1 MKKTLR
7 IATRKSP
14 LAMWQ
19 AEFVKAELEK
29 HHPGLVVE
37 LMPMSTKGDKILDVP
52 LAKIGGKGLFTKELE
67 DRMMAGEADIAVHS
81 MKDVPMV
88 LPEGFALGAILER
101 HTPTDAFVS
110 NKFNAFDDLPKGAI
124 LGTSS
129 LRRKAQLIARRPD
142 LDVRDLRG
150 NVGTRLS
157 KLDAGEYDAIILAT
171 SGLQRLGLD
180 ARIRHEIAPEVC
192 LPAVTQGTLGI
203 EYFATDADTLEI
215 ISVLNHPETAIR
227 TIAERAMNRRL
238 EGGCQVPIG
247 VFAELENNQITLRG
261 LVASLDG
268 STILQDSIV
277 GPAQQAE
284 ALGIELGDRLLA
296 MGARQILD
304 EVYAKD
310 ATPQQTS
317 SDMQAQEIADRV
329 AEILEDTLI
338 EKLADKI
345 ADKVAKK
352 LAEKTAKS

>member
-29 HHPGLVVE
+29 AHPGLE
-37 LMPMSTKGDKILDVP
+37 IILLPMSTKGDKILDVP

-67 DRMMAGEADIAVHS
+67 DRMMDGDADIAVHS

-110 NKFNAFDDLPKGAI
+110 NKYESFDDLPQGAI

-129 LRRKAQLIARRPD
+129 LRRKAQLMAVRPD

-150 NVGTRLS
+150 NVGTRLG
-157 KLDAGEYDAIILAT
+157 KLDAGEYDAIVLAT
-171 SGLQRLGLD
+171 SGLQRLELD
-180 ARIRHEIAPEVC
+180 DRIRHEIAPEVC

-203 EYFATDADTLEI
+203 EYFEKDEETLEI
-215 ISVLNHPETAIR
+215 IKVLNHKETEIR
-227 TIAERAMNRRL
+227 TIAERAMNHRL

-247 VFAELENNQITLRG
+247 VFAELDSDEIFLRG
-261 LVASLDG
+261 LVGSLDG
-268 STILQDSIV
+268 STILKAEAKGSVSDAESLGV
-277 GPAQQAE
+277 EVAE
-284 ALGIELGDRLLA
+284 ALLEK
-296 MGARQILD
+296 GAKVILD

-310 ATPQQTS
+310 
-317 SDMQAQEIADRV
+317 
-329 AEILEDTLI
+329 I
-338 EKLADKI
+338 ETKG
-345 ADKVAKK
+345 
-352 LAEKTAKS
+352 

>member
-29 HHPGLVVE
+29 AHPGLEVI
-37 LMPMSTKGDKILDVP
+37 LLPMSTKGDKILDVP

-67 DRMMAGEADIAVHS
+67 DRMMDGDADIAVHS

-101 HTPTDAFVS
+101 HSPTDAFVS
-110 NKFNAFDDLPKGAI
+110 NKYTHFDELPEGAV

-129 LRRKAQLIARRPD
+129 LRRKAQLMAIRPD
-142 LDVRDLRG
+142 LEVRDLRG
-150 NVGTRLS
+150 NVGTRLG
-157 KLDAGEYDAIILAT
+157 KLDAGEYDAIVLAT

-180 ARIRHEIAPEVC
+180 ERIRHPIAPETC

-203 EYFATDADTLEI
+203 EYFANDTETLEVI
-215 ISVLNHPETAIR
+215 EVLNHKKSEIR
-227 TIAERAMNRRL
+227 AKAERAMNHRL

-247 VFAELENNQITLRG
+247 VYAQLMDEEQILVRG
-261 LVASLDG
+261 LVGSLDG
-268 STILQDSIV
+268 STLLKAQKIGAAEDAESIGIAV
-277 GPAQQAE
+277 AE
-284 ALGIELGDRLLA
+284 ALLEK
-296 MGARQILD
+296 GAKAILD

-310 ATPQQTS
+310 
-317 SDMQAQEIADRV
+317 
-329 AEILEDTLI
+329 I
-338 EKLADKI
+338 ESKG
-345 ADKVAKK
+345 
-352 LAEKTAKS
+352 